1 LALQRTFSDPST
13 RRRPS
18 LPPTIESYTSSVPDI
33 TTAGLARSSFLGASP
48 PPVLDDPVP
57 PASTSHRQSMLTHL
71 LRTSPP
77 EIIEPIPSEITQSTS
92 TRFHLVSPNS
102 IAASPSTM
110 SETSA
115 LLPAKGEGRT
125 YGALETCFH
134 SPDNDNDGHHFLQEH
149 DLERQGYF
157 GIWSKQAWFQGS
169 EQRMRSCLKNCD
181 RRTIWENGVVDTVH
195 RIPAVIL
202 GLLLNIL
209 DALSY
214 GMILF
219 PLGQPIFEK
228 LGSDGISMFYVSCII
243 SQLVYSLGGSVFKGG
258 VGSEMVPKL

>member
-1 LALQRTFSDPST
+1 
-13 RRRPS
+13 
-18 LPPTIESYTSSVPDI
+18 
-33 TTAGLARSSFLGASP
+33 
-48 PPVLDDPVP
+48 
-57 PASTSHRQSMLTHL
+57 MLTHL

-77 EIIEPIPSEITQSTS
+77 EILEPRPSETTVESRLAAAPIN
-92 TRFHLVSPNS
+92 TRLHVD
-102 IAASPSTM
+102 SPSLVATSPSPM

-115 LLPAKGEGRT
+115 LLPGKDRPS
-125 YGALETCFH
+125 YGASEAYFH
-134 SPDNDNDGHHFLQEH
+134 PPDDDDDGHDLLNEG
-149 DLERQGYF
+149 DLERQGYS
-157 GIWSKQAWFQGS
+157 GMWSK
-169 EQRMRSCLKNCD
+169 RMWLHHPHGRIRTCLKQYS
-181 RRTIWENGVVDTVH
+181 RSTMWRNGVLDTVH

-228 LGSDGISMFYVSCII
+228 LGPDGISMFYVSCII

-258 VGSEMVPKL
+258 IGSEMVMQSRNSTNTID